1 MQCINSDRVVRHV
14 EVKAY
19 LDSFQLLSKR
29 VGALAC
35 HEPKDRVQDDTFYHC
50 GRGRLKLRSS
60 GQQHQLIYYRREN
73 DYGPKES
80 FYQTSNARNPAALRV
95 SLGSAFGEVGRVRK
109 FRRSYNVGNTSV
121 HLDKVNGLGNFI
133 EIKTQLNQ
141 AESFTEGAKTVESLM
156 SALDVDLFQLV
167 DGAYIDLICEK
178 NGHSVAEF

>member
-1 MQCINSDRVVRHV
+1 MNCVNSDRVIRHV

-29 VGALAC
+29 VSALTSTA
-35 HEPKDRVQDDTFYHC
+35 PNDRMQDDTFYYC

-80 FYQTSNARNPAALRV
+80 FYQTSNARNPAALRA

-109 FRRSYNVGNTSV
+109 FRRSFNVGNACV

-133 EIKTQLNQ
+133 EIKVQLSQ
-141 AESFTEGAKTVESLM
+141 AESLSKGVKTVENLM
-156 SALDVDLFQLV
+156 AVLDVDLFQLV

-178 NGHSVAEF
+178 NGHSVAE